1 LSQNIADPIKR
12 LEELTQRIAAGDLS
26 GRVSVRGADEFSSL
40 AGSFNRMQDRLHD
53 TLTTLELANEDLR
66 TKRVQLV
73 EAEKLATLGR
83 FSAGVAHEINN
94 PLAIINEK
102 AGLMRD
108 YLALSGDFPDRE
120 RFTALIDAIVEGVTR
135 CSATTHRILDF
146 AGAAAVT
153 TEAVDVNALLGELLK
168 SFERQLLAKHILLT
182 TDLSEGLPAIRT
194 GRVRVRQ
201 VLADLI
207 RNRLDAAAPGG
218 LIRVSTGI
226 RDGGTLQVAI
236 GDNGP
241 ALSPESLGR
250 LFEPFSSA
258 GEIGRE
264 PGLGLWVS
272 RGMMKNLG
280 GDVLASS
287 GPGRDTVFTVEIPV
301 PAPPATADPA

>member
-1 LSQNIADPIKR
+1 
-12 LEELTQRIAAGDLS
+12 
-26 GRVSVRGADEFSSL
+26 
-40 AGSFNRMQDRLHD
+40 
-53 TLTTLELANEDLR
+53 
-66 TKRVQLV
+66 
-73 EAEKLATLGR
+73 
-83 FSAGVAHEINN
+83 
-94 PLAIINEK
+94 
-102 AGLMRD
+102 
-108 YLALSGDFPDRE
+108 
-120 RFTALIDAIVEGVTR
+120 VTR
-135 CSATTHRILDF
+135 CSAITHRILDF

-218 LIRVSTGI
+218 LIRVSTGMK
-226 RDGGTLQVAI
+226 DGGTLQVAI

-241 ALSPESLGR
+241 ALAPESLGR